1 MNNKMLVVILVILV
15 MFSTA
20 VFAQMDSAQYDSI
33 KQQLMG
39 MMTADQ
45 KTQFEA
51 MTDAQQRQFVD
62 QQIALANLKW
72 GTAVTI
78 NCGGLC
84 VEGFPVIWQ
93 VNVSNLGP
101 NNFQLQ
107 MVSLTDSEGIIFA
120 QRAVNLTIPP
130 NQMGTIGV
138 QGIVPPPS
146 RSSTLFYK
154 VVLVIDQ
161 TVQQEQGNRIMSLMP
176 LSEVE
181 CGDNSTCP
189 RDKFCIGYR
198 CQFLTALPANK
209 TGRPTGILEKGSL
222 FYPIATIVLLL
233 AIIIILIVM
242 LPTRRK

>member
-1 MNNKMLVVILVILV
+1 MNNKMLVVILMVLV
-15 MFSTA
+15 MFSTVA
-20 VFAQMDSAQYDSI
+20 FAQMDQAQYDTV

-39 MMTADQ
+39 LMTADQ
-45 KTQFEA
+45 KTQFNA
-51 MTDAQQRQFVD
+51 MTDAQQKQFMD

-72 GTAVTI
+72 GTTVKI
-78 NCGGLC
+78 NCGGVC
-84 VEGFPVIWQ
+84 VEGFPAIWQ

-101 NNFQLQ
+101 DNFKLQ
-107 MVSLTDSEGIIFA
+107 MVSLTDSDGIIFA

-154 VVLVIDQ
+154 VELVIDQ

-189 RDKFCIGYR
+189 RDKFCAGYR
-198 CQFLTALPANK
+198 CQLLTALPANK
-209 TGRPTGILEKGSL
+209 TGRPTGIFEKSSL
-222 FYPIATIVLLL
+222 FYPIATLLFLL

-242 LPTRRK
+242 LPTRKK